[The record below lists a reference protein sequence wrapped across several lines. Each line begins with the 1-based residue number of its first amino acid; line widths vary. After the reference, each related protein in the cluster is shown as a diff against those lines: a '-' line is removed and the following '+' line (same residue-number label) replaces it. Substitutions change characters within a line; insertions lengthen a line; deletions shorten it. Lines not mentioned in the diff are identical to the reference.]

1 MSVPKATIFFDASV
15 LFSAL
20 YSLTGGSF
28 ALVQLVKKGSVRGV
42 TSQTVIEELE
52 KNLSKFKNLSL
63 INIHNIISDN
73 NIIVCDEISAEEVQ
87 IWRGHI
93 EEKDVHVIVGALS
106 TQCTY
111 LVTLDKKHLH
121 NAKTQALCTEIQ
133 ILSPKELLLKL
144 KK

>member
-1 MSVPKATIFFDASV
+1 MNVPKATIFFDASV
-15 LFSAL
+15 LFAAL
-20 YSLTGGSF
+20 YSSTGGSF
-28 ALVQLVKKGSVRGV
+28 ALVQLVKQGSIRGI

-52 KNLSKFKNLSL
+52 NNLSKFENLNS
-63 INIHNIISDN
+63 INIYNLISES
-73 NIIVCDEISAEEVQ
+73 NIIVCDEISTDEEQ
-87 IWRGHI
+87 IWIGQI
-93 EEKDVHVIVGALS
+93 EEKDIHVIVGALS

-133 ILSPKELLLKL
+133 ILNPKELLLKL